1 MRMLLCS
8 RDTVIF
14 FPVLLLSFNSKGTWL
29 ISNSK
34 HVQYLN
40 SKFGRANSKSARVLT
55 NLDSSRASR
64 IDKVYV
70 RIYEGVITKFGPWVY
85 PSNKFRLVEGQSKQ
99 VNET

>member
-1 MRMLLCS
+1 M
-8 RDTVIF
+8 
-14 FPVLLLSFNSKGTWL
+14 
-29 ISNSK
+29 
-34 HVQYLN
+34 QYLN

-70 RIYEGVITKFGPWVY
+70 RIYEGVITKFGPWAY

>member
-1 MRMLLCS
+1 M
-8 RDTVIF
+8 
-14 FPVLLLSFNSKGTWL
+14 
-29 ISNSK
+29 
-34 HVQYLN
+34 QYLN

-55 NLDSSRASR
+55 NITNLDLSR

-70 RIYEGVITKFGPWVY
+70 RIYEGVITKFGPWAY